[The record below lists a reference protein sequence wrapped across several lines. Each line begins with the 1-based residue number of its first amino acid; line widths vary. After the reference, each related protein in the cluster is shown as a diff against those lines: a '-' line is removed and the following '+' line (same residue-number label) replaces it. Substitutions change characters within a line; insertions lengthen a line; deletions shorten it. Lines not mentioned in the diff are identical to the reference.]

1 MKNNVKSLEEK
12 IISLEKEEDNTIK
25 DYVGSLIG
33 DDGLTHIEVD
43 LTEGDVYEPYSNGK
57 EINKAVV
64 DYINET
70 AALIPPG
77 KELSI
82 DLITN
87 EHESIKNLIYQEYVF
102 RYAEAKRK
110 KKISNV
116 KSAVLFSIGIALLVL
131 CSTAIAIGEIKGLR
145 LMSIIG
151 EVLSISGSFFIWETI
166 NEFFFNRPSI
176 TREMFRLGRVA
187 MSQFT
192 VKKKVEH

>member
-43 LTEGDVYEPYSNGK
+43 LTNGDVYEPYSGGK
-57 EINKAVV
+57 EINKGVV

-70 AALIPPG
+70 VALIPFG

-82 DLITN
+82 DLITD

-102 RYAEAKRK
+102 RYAEAKRRK
-110 KKISNV
+110 KLSNL
-116 KSAVLFSIGIALLVL
+116 KSLVLLIIGIVLLAI
-131 CSTAIAIGEIKGLR
+131 CSTAIAIGETQGIAW
-145 LMSIIG
+145 MSIVG

-166 NEFFFNRPSI
+166 TEFFFNRPSI
-176 TREMFRLGRVA
+176 TREMARLGRIA
-187 MSQFT
+187 MSQMT
-192 VKKKVEH
+192 IKKKI